1 MIGNKICNFI
11 TLYRSPSQNQDDFQ
25 VIGVSKQNYYLRL
38 SAKLTK
44 FHKSSKAYW
53 SLTKTFLNNKK
64 IPLITPLYHQGGF
77 LTNFKVKAEFF
88 NSFFASQC
96 SLIKNDS
103 KLLSY
108 LNYKTDNRLSTVSF
122 SIDGITKIVQ
132 NLGPNKAHVH
142 GKVSIRMLQCGNSIW
157 KPLELIFQQ
166 ALESGS
172 FPSEWKKSNV
182 VPIHIKDDKQCLKNC
197 RPISL
202 LPICGKIFEKL
213 IFNEICNFYLMNSF
227 HLINRDLNLV
237 TPA

>member
-77 LTNFKVKAEFF
+77 LTNFKVKTEFF

-132 NLGPNKAHVH
+132 NL
-142 GKVSIRMLQCGNSIW
+142 
-157 KPLELIFQQ
+157 
-166 ALESGS
+166 ALTKHMFMTRSVFEC
-172 FPSEWKKSNV
+172 SNV
-182 VPIHIKDDKQCLKNC
+182 VIQSGSHWSSSSSKLWKVVRFRLN
-197 RPISL
+197 
-202 LPICGKIFEKL
+202 GKKGMWFQFI
-213 IFNEICNFYLMNSF
+213 
-227 HLINRDLNLV
+227 
-237 TPA
+237 